1 MIQSRA
7 SERKWEQNKDVPVCS
22 RSSQSLLDGSV
33 ATCGVCICIAS
44 FHNILDIASILA
56 SNVFMCIYTCEIS
69 SCVFGVI
76 TFFHYSHTCVHHLV
90 TNTELMNH

>member
-56 SNVFMCIYTCEIS
+56 SNVFMCIHVKFLHVC
-69 SCVFGVI
+69 
-76 TFFHYSHTCVHHLV
+76 LV
-90 TNTELMNH
+90 

>member
-1 MIQSRA
+1 MLVRGSG
-7 SERKWEQNKDVPVCS
+7 NKTKMFLSALIVA

-56 SNVFMCIYTCEIS
+56 SNVFMCIHVKFLHVC
-69 SCVFGVI
+69 
-76 TFFHYSHTCVHHLV
+76 LV
-90 TNTELMNH
+90 